1 MKISTKGR
9 YGLRILLDL
18 ALHSKNDPR
27 QMKEIAQS
35 QQISEKYISR
45 LILSLNKAG
54 LIISLRGAKGGLQL
68 AKPPKEITLLDIIE
82 AMEGPV
88 SIVECVADKTFCKKS
103 ADCSACRVWSSLNKK
118 IKKQMQEITLKDLLK
133 SEKNRIGRLSV

>member
-18 ALHSKNDPR
+18 ALHAKESPR

-54 LIISLRGAKGGLQL
+54 LIISLQK
-68 AKPPKEITLLDIIE
+68 
-82 AMEGPV
+82 
-88 SIVECVADKTFCKKS
+88 ADYNWQNRPKKS
-103 ADCSACRVWSSLNKK
+103 HCWILSKRWKGLFALSNVSR
-118 IKKQMQEITLKDLLK
+118 T
-133 SEKNRIGRLSV
+133 RLSAKNPATVRPAKYGPP

>member
-45 LILSLNKAG
+45 LTCG
-54 LIISLRGAKGGLQL
+54 LPFALR
-68 AKPPKEITLLDIIE
+68 IR
-82 AMEGPV
+82 
-88 SIVECVADKTFCKKS
+88 S
-103 ADCSACRVWSSLNKK
+103 CRFW
-118 IKKQMQEITLKDLLK
+118 
-133 SEKNRIGRLSV
+133 